1 MAALHYKRSK
11 IDTKEDALVYNL
23 VVDDIQNSQ
32 FQLPSTSITGKVQ
45 NNTVYYTLQLKDVK
59 DVERYLLSGT
69 LKASAGNNELRL
81 DPTKLLLNYES
92 WKVDADNLVRFGTKG
107 IYANNLELSKAQSSI
122 KVTV

>member
-1 MAALHYKRSK
+1 MTFKTVNSIAFYLHYW
-11 IDTKEDALVYNL
+11 
-23 VVDDIQNSQ
+23 
-32 FQLPSTSITGKVQ
+32 KVQ

-92 WKVDADNLVRFGTKG
+92 WKVDADLVRFGTKG

-122 KVTV
+122 RVQSQSEQTNAPLAIDFKVLIWRR

>member
-1 MAALHYKRSK
+1 LNLFPFSGHYDTVNDSIVLNAAIPKLVYGSTTITNAVFK

-59 DVERYLLSGT
+59 DVERYFST
-69 LKASAGNNELRL
+69 LKHRQEIMSFVS
-81 DPTKLLLNYES
+81 TQISY
-92 WKVDADNLVRFGTKG
+92 
-107 IYANNLELSKAQSSI
+107 
-122 KVTV
+122 

>member
-1 MAALHYKRSK
+1 
-11 IDTKEDALVYNL
+11 
-23 VVDDIQNSQ
+23 
-32 FQLPSTSITGKVQ
+32 VQ

-69 LKASAGNNELRL
+69 LKASAGELRL

-122 KVTV
+122 RVQSQSEQKCSSGN

>member
-1 MAALHYKRSK
+1 MTFK
-11 IDTKEDALVYNL
+11 TV
-23 VVDDIQNSQ
+23 NSIA
-32 FQLPSTSITGKVQ
+32 TSITGKVQ

-92 WKVDADNLVRFGTKG
+92 WKVDADNLVRFGTKESMP
-107 IYANNLELSKAQSSI
+107 IILN
-122 KVTV
+122 

>member
-1 MAALHYKRSK
+1 VFK

-23 VVDDIQNSQ
+23 VVDDIQKFNC
-32 FQLPSTSITGKVQ
+32 PSTSITGKVQ

-81 DPTKLLLNYES
+81 DPNKLLLNYES
-92 WKVDADNLVRFGTKG
+92 WKVDADNLVRFGTKESMP
-107 IYANNLELSKAQSSI
+107 IILN
-122 KVTV
+122 